1 MKKITP
7 ILSLAFLFLL
17 CQPPEQSTARYIPV
31 AEEAKDPTK
40 IYNLMGEE
48 LPEKVLTEKQKA
60 LYESNLA
67 TAKEVF
73 EAKTDSLASIIWYGR
88 RLAYL
93 GRFLEAIQ
101 VYSDGL
107 RLFPDSYHLYRH
119 RGHRYISTRQ
129 LAKAIKDYELAA
141 YYSLHA
147 ENQIEPDGLP
157 NKLNQPLG
165 NDKFNVWYHFGLAY
179 YLSGR
184 YDKAL
189 SAYNKCQEFSDNN
202 DLMVATT
209 YWQYLTYMKLGN
221 RELAMQLTEPI
232 SASLKIIENDPYKDL
247 LLLFKGAVSA
257 DALLKKATNADGSL
271 NPTIAYGIASHY
283 QHTGNLNKANELFLR
298 IVDSPQWDAFGYIA
312 AEAELKTI
320 FPVP

>member
-73 EAKTDSLASIIWYGR
+73 EAKTDSLTSIIWYGR